1 MPTRDFK
8 SVNQNTR
15 RVDSVKLASGKGTFV
30 DDIKVDAVLYAKI
43 LHSPHAHARI
53 KKIDVQRAEQ
63 LHGVHCV
70 LTYRN
75 VPRVPYTTAGQGWP
89 EPSPYDTV
97 MFDSVVRFVGDR
109 VACVAADSEEIAERA
124 LDLIE
129 VDYEVLSANFDPR
142 KAMDPG
148 TPRLH
153 LEPDKRGIHSAPR
166 NIAAH
171 VQADVGDVEK
181 GFAEAECI
189 HEGEYSVHYVQ
200 QASIEPHITITWLDE
215 DGRLM
220 VRTSTQVPF
229 HVRRII
235 APLIGLPIQRIRVIK
250 PRIGGGFGGKQE
262 ILIEDLCAM
271 VTVRTGRPCRLEYTR
286 AEELYAA
293 RTRHPQ
299 IVRMKTGVKKDG
311 TLTAISMRI
320 LENTGAYG
328 THALTVQCVSGSR
341 ALSLYRFPNIH
352 FEADAVYTNLPV
364 AGAFRGYG
372 SPQGFFALDSHMD
385 ELAEKLGFDP
395 LEFRRKN
402 HVREGEPTPI
412 AEVLGEGREGYK
424 QIIQSC
430 GLDECIELGAKEIG
444 WKTHRNPDP
453 RARIPGPTVSDS
465 SNSGI
470 SGLKSEISN
479 TESNLKS
486 NMPNLKSE
494 ISNLKSGISGPVVRG
509 VGMSCTMQASGIPG
523 VDMGAAWIKMNE
535 DGSFNLKV
543 GATDIGTGADTMFAQ
558 VAAETLG
565 TSPEKII
572 VYSSDTD
579 MTPFDPGAYASSTT
593 YISGAAVKKACDQV
607 REQILEVAAE
617 MLNPKKGIATHPSS
631 ERSQAG
637 AARTEKK
644 DLVVHDGK
652 VCAPDGRFVTF
663 EQICL
668 RSLYQENQFQIQG
681 HASHMSYD
689 SPPPFCAQFAEVDVD
704 VETGIVKVRRLVTA
718 VDCGVAINPKMAEGQ
733 IEGAVTQA
741 LGYALTEQMVFDEKG
756 RPLNLS
762 FRDYNIYTAVDMPE
776 LKSFLVETYEPTG
789 PYGAKA
795 IAEIPINGVAP
806 AIANA
811 VYNAVGVRIRDLP
824 ITPEKVLKGLTSLP
838 SGALG

>member
-1 MPTRDFK
+1 MRARDFK
-8 SVNQNTR
+8 TVNQNVR

-30 DDIKVDAVLYAKI
+30 DDIKLEGMLYAKI

-53 KKIDVQRAEQ
+53 KKMDTRKAEQ
-63 LHGVHCV
+63 LRGVRCV
-70 LTYRN
+70 LTHRN

-89 EPSPYDTV
+89 EPSPYDSV
-97 MFDSVVRFVGDR
+97 MLDSVVRFVGDR
-109 VACVAADSEEIAERA
+109 VACVAADSEEVAERA
-124 LDLIE
+124 LELIDVE
-129 VDYEVLSANFDPR
+129 YEILPANFDPR
-142 KAMDPG
+142 KAMDPSA
-148 TPRLH
+148 PRLH
-153 LEPDKRGIHSAPR
+153 LEPDKRGIHSPQR

-171 VQADVGDVEK
+171 VSAFVGDIKK
-181 GFAEAECI
+181 GFAEADLL

-200 QASIEPHITITWLDE
+200 QASIEPHIAITWLDE
-215 DGRLM
+215 DSRLV

-235 APLIGLPIQRIRVIK
+235 APLIGVPVQRIRVIK

-262 ILIEDLCAM
+262 ILIEDLCALI
-271 VTVRTGRPCRLEYTR
+271 TQRTGRPCRMEFTR
-286 AEELYAA
+286 AEELHAA

-299 IVRMKTGVKKDG
+299 IVRLKTGAKKDG
-311 TLTAISMRI
+311 TLTAVAMEI

-341 ALSLYRFPNIH
+341 ALSLYRSPHIQ
-352 FEADAVYTNLPV
+352 FEANAVYTNLPV

-372 SPQGFFALDSHMD
+372 SPQGFFALESHMD
-385 ELAEKLGFDP
+385 ELAGKLGMDP
-395 LEFRRKN
+395 LEFRKKN
-402 HVREGEPTPI
+402 HIREGEPTPI

-424 QIIQSC
+424 QVIQSC
-430 GLDECIELGAKEIG
+430 GLDRCIEWGAQEIQWKE
-444 WKTHRNPDP
+444 KRNSTPP
-453 RARIPGPTVSDS
+453 AVNAP
-465 SNSGI
+465 
-470 SGLKSEISN
+470 SGLSRR
-479 TESNLKS
+479 
-486 NMPNLKSE
+486 
-494 ISNLKSGISGPVVRG
+494 VVRG
-509 VGMSCTMQASGIPG
+509 IGMACTMQASGIPG

-543 GATDIGTGADTMFAQ
+543 GATDLGTGADTMFAQ
-558 VAAETLG
+558 IAAETLG
-565 TSPEKII
+565 TSPDKIL

-593 YISGAAVKKACDQV
+593 YISGGAVKKACEQV
-607 REQILEVAAE
+607 REQILQVGEE
-617 MLNPKKGIATHPSS
+617 MLNAPPRGQTKESSKGAKAPRLS
-631 ERSQAG
+631 
-637 AARTEKK
+637 KK
-644 DLVVHDGK
+644 DLVAHNGK

-663 EQICL
+663 DQVCL

-689 SPPPFCAQFAEVDVD
+689 SPPPFCAQFAEVEVD
-704 VETGIVKVRRLVTA
+704 LETGVAKVLRLVTA

-741 LGYALTEQMVFDEKG
+741 LGYALTEQMVFDDKG
-756 RPLNLS
+756 RPLNLN
-762 FRDYNIYTAVDMPE
+762 FRDYNIFTAADMPE

-811 VYNAVGVRIRDLP
+811 VYNAIGIRFRELP
-824 ITPEKVLKGLTSLP
+824 ITPEKVLKAIQERVASQTM
-838 SGALG
+838 

>member
-1 MPTRDFK
+1 MK
-8 SVNQNTR
+8 SAGERKSISQNAR
-15 RVDSVKLASGKGTFV
+15 RVDSVKLAAGRGTFV
-30 DDIKVDAVLYAKI
+30 DDIKLEGMLFAKI

-53 KKIDVQRAEQ
+53 KSMDIHKAEQ
-63 LHGVHCV
+63 LRGVHCV
-70 LTYRN
+70 LTHQN

-89 EPSPYDTV
+89 EPSPYDAV

-109 VACVAADSEEIAERA
+109 VACVAAETEEIAERA

-129 VDYEVLSANFDPR
+129 VEYEVLNANFDPR
-142 KAMDPG
+142 KAMEAK
-148 TPRLH
+148 TPKLH
-153 LEPDKRGIHSAPR
+153 LDSDKRGIYSPQR

-171 VQADVGDVEK
+171 VEAQVGDVEK
-181 GFAEAECI
+181 GFQEAEVI

-200 QASIEPHITITWLDE
+200 QSSIEPHITITWLDE
-215 DGRLM
+215 DGRLI

-235 APLIGLPIQRIRVIK
+235 APLLGLPIQRIRVIK

-262 ILIEDLCAM
+262 ILIEDLCGM
-271 VTVRTGRPCRLEYTR
+271 ITMRTSRPCRMEFTR
-286 AEELYAA
+286 AEELHAA

-299 IVRMKTGVKKDG
+299 IVRVKSGARKDG
-311 TLTAISMRI
+311 TLTALSMNI

-341 ALSLYRFPNIH
+341 ALSLYRCPNIQ
-352 FEADAVYTNLPV
+352 FEANAVYTNLPV

-372 SPQGFFALDSHMD
+372 SPQGFFAVDSHMD
-385 ELAEKLGFDP
+385 ELAEKLGVDP
-395 LEFRRKN
+395 LEFRKKN
-402 HVREGEPTPI
+402 HVQEGDPTPI
-412 AEVLGEGREGYK
+412 AEVLGEGREGFR
-424 QIIQSC
+424 QIIRSC
-430 GLDECIELGAKEIG
+430 GLGECIQRGAREVD
-444 WKTHRNPDP
+444 WKKNRNANP
-453 RARIPGPTVSDS
+453 AS
-465 SNSGI
+465 S
-470 SGLKSEISN
+470 LH
-479 TESNLKS
+479 NLK
-486 NMPNLKSE
+486 PSE
-494 ISNLKSGISGPVVRG
+494 GPHWARGI
-509 VGMSCTMQASGIPG
+509 GMACTMQASGIPG

-558 VAAETLG
+558 IAAETLG
-565 TSPEKII
+565 TSPDKIL

-593 YISGAAVKKACDQV
+593 YISGTAVKKACEQV
-607 REQILEVAAE
+607 REQIVQVGEE
-617 MLNPKKGIATHPSS
+617 MLNSEKTAKKSGK
-631 ERSQAG
+631 G
-637 AARTEKK
+637 APVEKK
-644 DLVVHDGK
+644 NLMVHEGR
-652 VCAPDGRFVTF
+652 VCAPDGRHVTF
-663 EQICL
+663 EEVCL

-689 SPPPFCAQFAEVDVD
+689 SPPPFCAQFAEVEVD
-704 VETGIVKVRRLVTA
+704 VETGVVRVVRVVSA

-741 LGYALTEQMVFDEKG
+741 IGYALTEQMIFDDKG

-762 FRDYNIYTAVDMPE
+762 FRDYNIFTAVDMPE
-776 LKSFLVETYEPTG
+776 LKSFLIETYEPTG

-811 VYNAVGVRIRDLP
+811 VYNAIGIRFRELP
-824 ITPEKVLKGLTSLP
+824 LTPEKVLKAIQERLASQQP
-838 SGALG
+838 

>member
-1 MPTRDFK
+1 MTQREFK
-8 SVNQNTR
+8 TVHQNTR
-15 RVDSVKLASGKGTFV
+15 RVDSVKLASGRGTFV
-30 DDIKVDAVLYAKI
+30 DDIQINGLLHAKI
-43 LHSPHAHARI
+43 LRSPHAHARI
-53 KKIDVQRAEQ
+53 RNLNAQKAQQ
-63 LHGVHCV
+63 LPGVRCV
-70 LTYRN
+70 LSHLN
-75 VPRVPYTTAGQGWP
+75 VPRIPYTTAGQGWP
-89 EPSPYDTV
+89 EPSPYDSV

-109 VACVAADSEEIAERA
+109 VAVVAADSEEIAERA
-124 LDLIE
+124 LALIE
-129 VDYEVLSANFDPR
+129 VDYERLPANFDPR
-142 KAMDPG
+142 KAMDSA

-153 LEPDKRGIHSAPR
+153 LDPDKRGIYSPQR

-171 VQADVGDVEK
+171 VHADVGDVNR
-181 GFAEAECI
+181 GFAEAEII

-200 QASIEPHITITWLDE
+200 QSSIEPHITITWLDE
-215 DGRLM
+215 DTRLV

-235 APLIGLPIQRIRVIK
+235 APLIGWPIQKIRVIK

-262 ILIEDLCAM
+262 ILIEDVCAM
-271 VTVRTGRPCRLEYTR
+271 VTVRTGRPCRLELTR
-286 AEELYAA
+286 AEELHAA

-299 IVRMKTGVKKDG
+299 IVGVKTGAKKDG
-311 TLTAISMRI
+311 TLTAISMEI

-341 ALSLYRFPNIH
+341 ALSLYRSPNIH
-352 FEADAVYTNLPV
+352 FEANAVYTNLPV

-372 SPQGFFALDSHMD
+372 SPQGFFALDSHVD
-385 ELAEKLGFDP
+385 ELAEKLGMDP

-412 AEVLGEGREGYK
+412 AEVLGEGGEGYK

-430 GLDECIELGAKEIG
+430 GLDECIERGARAMG
-444 WKTHRNPDP
+444 WKEKRNPNP
-453 RARIPGPTVSDS
+453 PSKLSD
-465 SNSGI
+465 
-470 SGLKSEISN
+470 LKSQISN
-479 TESNLKS
+479 Q
-486 NMPNLKSE
+486 
-494 ISNLKSGISGPVVRG
+494 KSGNSRRVVRG
-509 VGMSCTMQASGIPG
+509 IGMACTMQASGIPG

-558 VAAETLG
+558 IAAETLA

-593 YISGAAVKKACDQV
+593 YISGGAVKKACEEV
-607 REQILEVAAE
+607 REQILQVGEE
-617 MLNPKKGIATHPSS
+617 MLNAKPHSASS
-631 ERSQAG
+631 GSKWITP
-637 AARTEKK
+637 ARVENK
-644 DLVVHDGK
+644 DLVIHDGK

-663 EQICL
+663 EQVCL

-689 SPPPFCAQFAEVDVD
+689 SPPPFCAQFAEVEVD
-704 VETGIVKVRRLVTA
+704 LDTGVVQAIKVVSA

-741 LGYALTEQMVFDEKG
+741 IGYALTEQMVFDDRG
-756 RPLNLS
+756 RALNLS
-762 FRDYNIYTAVDMPE
+762 FHDYNIYTAVDMPE
-776 LKSFLVETYEPTG
+776 LESILVETYEPTG

-811 VYNAVGVRIRDLP
+811 VYNAIGIRFRELP
-824 ITPEKVLKGLTSLP
+824 ITPEKVFKAIESRG
-838 SGALG
+838 

>member
-1 MPTRDFK
+1 MATHEFK
-8 SVNQNTR
+8 SVNQSAR

-30 DDIKVDAVLYAKI
+30 DDIKLDGMLHAKI

-63 LHGVHCV
+63 LRGVRCV
-70 LTYRN
+70 LTYLN
-75 VPRVPYTTAGQGWP
+75 VARVPYTTAGQGWP

-109 VACVAADSEEIAERA
+109 VACVAADSEEIAVRA
-124 LDLIE
+124 LDLIA
-129 VDYEVLSANFDPR
+129 VDYEILPANFDPR
-142 KAMDPG
+142 KASESG
-148 TPRLH
+148 VPRLH
-153 LEPDKRGIHSAPR
+153 LEPDKRGIHSPQR

-171 VQADVGDVEK
+171 VEAEVGDFER
-181 GFAEAECI
+181 GFAEAELV
-189 HEGEYSVHYVQ
+189 HEGEYTVHYVQ

-235 APLIGLPIQRIRVIK
+235 APLIGLPVQKIRVIK

-262 ILIEDLCAM
+262 ILIEDLCAL

-286 AEELYAA
+286 AEELHAA

-311 TLTAISMRI
+311 TLTAISMDI

-352 FEADAVYTNLPV
+352 FEANAVYTNLPV

-385 ELAEKLGFDP
+385 ELAEKLGLDP
-395 LEFRRKN
+395 LEFKRRN

-424 QIIQSC
+424 QVIQSC
-430 GLDECIELGAKEIG
+430 GLDACIERGAQEMG
-444 WKTHRNPDP
+444 WKTNRNPDP
-453 RARIPGPTVSDS
+453 RMK
-465 SNSGI
+465 SGF
-470 SGLKSEISN
+470 
-479 TESNLKS
+479 
-486 NMPNLKSE
+486 PD
-494 ISNLKSGISGPVVRG
+494 LKSGIFRSLCRG

-565 TSPEKII
+565 TSPDKII

-593 YISGAAVKKACDQV
+593 YISGSAVKKACEQA
-607 REQILEVAAE
+607 REQILEVAKE
-617 MLNPKKGIATHPSS
+617 MLDSMKGTAAPPNSKESIA
-631 ERSQAG
+631 
-637 AARTEKK
+637 AARPDRK
-644 DLVVHDGK
+644 DLIVHNGK

-663 EQICL
+663 EQVCL
-668 RSLYQENQFQIQG
+668 RSLYQEHQFQIQG

-689 SPPPFCAQFAEVDVD
+689 SPPPFCAQFAEVEVD
-704 VETGIVKVRRLVTA
+704 VETGIVKVLRLITA

-733 IEGAVTQA
+733 IEGAVAQA
-741 LGYALTEQMVFDEKG
+741 LGYALTEQMVFDERG

-762 FRDYNIYTAVDMPE
+762 FKDYNIYTAVDMPE

-806 AIANA
+806 AVANA
-811 VYNAVGVRIRDLP
+811 VYNAIGVRIRDLP
-824 ITPEKVLKGLTSLP
+824 ITPEKVLNGIKYLRL
-838 SGALG
+838 GASA

>member
-1 MPTRDFK
+1 MSPQDYKT
-8 SVNQNTR
+8 VNQNAR

-30 DDIKVDAVLYAKI
+30 DDIKIDSLLYAKI

-53 KKIDVQRAEQ
+53 KRIDTQKAEK
-63 LHGVHCV
+63 LHGVRCV
-70 LTYRN
+70 LTYQN
-75 VPRVPYTTAGQGWP
+75 VPRIPYTTAGQGWP

-97 MFDSVVRFVGDR
+97 MLDSVVRFVGDR
-109 VACVAADSEEIAERA
+109 VACLAADTEEIALRA

-129 VDYEVLSANFDPR
+129 VEYEVLSANFDPR
-142 KAMDPG
+142 RASDPK

-153 LEPDKRGIHSAPR
+153 LEPDKRGIYSPQR

-171 VQADVGDVEK
+171 VEATVGEVER
-181 GFAEAECI
+181 GFTEAEVL

-200 QASIEPHITITWLDE
+200 QSSIEPHIAITWLDE
-215 DGRLM
+215 DSRLI

-235 APLIGLPIQRIRVIK
+235 APLIGLPIQKIRVIK

-262 ILIEDLCAM
+262 VLIEDLCALI
-271 VTVRTGRPCRLEYTR
+271 TLRTGRPCRLEYTR
-286 AEELYAA
+286 AEELHAA

-299 IVRMKTGVKKDG
+299 IVRIKTGARKDG
-311 TLTAISMRI
+311 MLTAISMNI

-341 ALSLYRFPNIH
+341 ALSLYRSPHVH
-352 FEADAVYTNLPV
+352 FEANAVYTNLPV

-372 SPQGFFALDSHMD
+372 SPQGFFALDSHID
-385 ELAEKLGFDP
+385 ELAEKLGMDP
-395 LEFRRKN
+395 LELRRKN
-402 HVREGEPTPI
+402 HVREGETTPI

-430 GLDECIELGAKEIG
+430 GLDECIERGAREIG
-444 WKTHRNPDP
+444 WEENRNLDAAAIRSNLRCEITHQGD
-453 RARIPGPTVSDS
+453 GGTVRQYQ
-465 SNSGI
+465 
-470 SGLKSEISN
+470 SESENVELQISN
-479 TESNLKS
+479 RRC
-486 NMPNLKSE
+486 
-494 ISNLKSGISGPVVRG
+494 RG

-558 VAAETLG
+558 IAAETLG
-565 TSPEKII
+565 TSPDKII

-593 YISGAAVKKACDQV
+593 YISGGAVKKACEQV
-607 REQILEVAAE
+607 REQILQVGEE
-617 MLNPKKGIATHPSS
+617 MLNSKPQGTANERPKASAPPKV
-631 ERSQAG
+631 
-637 AARTEKK
+637 EKK
-644 DLVVHDGK
+644 HLVLHNGK
-652 VCAPDGRFVTF
+652 VCATDGRFVTF

-689 SPPPFCAQFAEVDVD
+689 SPPPFCAQFAEVEVD
-704 VETGIVKVRRLVTA
+704 VETGIVKVLRLVSA

-756 RPLNLS
+756 RPLNLN
-762 FRDYNIYTAVDMPE
+762 FRDYNIFTAVDMPA

-811 VYNAVGVRIRDLP
+811 IYNAIGIRFRELP
-824 ITPEKVLKGLTSLP
+824 ITPEKVLKEIQTQ
-838 SGALG
+838 GATRTE

>member
-1 MPTRDFK
+1 MPTREFK
-8 SVNQNTR
+8 SVNQSVR

-30 DDIKVDAVLYAKI
+30 DDIKMEGMLHAKI

-53 KKIDVQRAEQ
+53 KRIEVQRAEE
-63 LHGVHCV
+63 LRGVRCV
-70 LTYRN
+70 LTYLN

-109 VACVAADSEEIAERA
+109 VACVAAESEEVAERA
-124 LDLIE
+124 LELIE
-129 VDYEVLSANFDPR
+129 VDYETLPANFDPR
-142 KAMDPG
+142 RASDPG

-153 LEPDKRGIHSAPR
+153 LDPDKRGIHSPQR

-171 VQADVGDVEK
+171 VRAEVGDVEK
-181 GFAEAECI
+181 GYAEAELV
-189 HEGEYSVHYVQ
+189 HEGEYAVHYVQ

-215 DGRLM
+215 DERLI

-229 HVRRII
+229 HVSRII
-235 APLIGLPIQRIRVIK
+235 APLIGLPVQKIRVIK

-262 ILIEDLCAM
+262 ILIEDLCAL
-271 VTVRTGRPCRLEYTR
+271 VTVRTGRPCRLEFTR
-286 AEELYAA
+286 AEELHAA

-311 TLTAISMRI
+311 RLTAISMDI

-352 FEADAVYTNLPV
+352 FEANAVYTNLPV

-385 ELAEKLGFDP
+385 ELAEKLGLDP

-424 QIIQSC
+424 QTIQSC
-430 GLDECIELGAKEIG
+430 GLDECIDRGAEEVR
-444 WKTHRNPDP
+444 WKTNRNPDP
-453 RARIPGPTVSDS
+453 RARILGSGSPDS
-465 SNSGI
+465 SNTGI
-470 SGLKSEISN
+470 SDLRSEISDRDPDSS
-479 TESNLKS
+479 SN
-486 NMPNLKSE
+486 PTNLKSE
-494 ISNLKSGISGPVVRG
+494 ISDLKSGVSHPLYRG

-558 VAAETLG
+558 VAAEALG
-565 TSPEKII
+565 TSPDKII

-593 YISGAAVKKACDQV
+593 YISGSAVKKACEQA
-607 REQILEVAAE
+607 REQILEVAEE
-617 MLNPKKGIATHPSS
+617 MLDPVKGKALHAASAESIT
-631 ERSQAG
+631 
-637 AARTEKK
+637 AARPEKK
-644 DLVVHDGK
+644 DLVVHNGK

-663 EQICL
+663 EQVCL
-668 RSLYQENQFQIQG
+668 RSLYQEHQFQIQG

-689 SPPPFCAQFAEVDVD
+689 SPPPFCAQFAEVEVD
-704 VETGIVKVRRLVTA
+704 VETGIVKVLRLVTA

-733 IEGAVTQA
+733 IEGAVAQA

-762 FRDYNIYTAVDMPE
+762 FKDYNIYTAVDMPE

-824 ITPEKVLKGLTSLP
+824 ITPEKVLNGIRSLRLATS
-838 SGALG
+838 A